1 MNPTYIIENT
11 FAPAQ
16 FAVVAT
22 VGAAG
27 ASATKA
33 GTEVLQIVLVAII
46 ALAILGIII
55 WYMTEE
61 SNNSKEEVLELQ
73 A

>member
-33 GTEVLQIVLVAII
+33 GTDILVIVIVAII
-46 ALAILGIII
+46 VLAIIGTIM

-61 SNNSKEEVLELQ
+61 SNNSKVEVLELQ